1 MRVPRWR
8 EEKWEEGGCPGCP
21 AFSKKQKSKKD
32 NQWKRGPSS
41 AHRHLVVRPRQL
53 VQLTG
58 RGDKKRRGRERK
70 RELLLLAVSIV
81 RPRERVTTLHTL
93 AHTRISRTH
102 TRTQAVCSFLWF
114 PGQFPVRTQVLSV
127 RRIPQKHAK
136 RGRDRRVAPKVQ
148 VASN

>member
-41 AHRHLVVRPRQL
+41 AHRHLVVRPRQM

-102 TRTQAVCSFLWF
+102 THAHRQ
-114 PGQFPVRTQVLSV
+114 SV
-127 RRIPQKHAK
+127 RSSGSLASSPLGLRSCLFEGYRRNMPNAAGTVGWLQKP
-136 RGRDRRVAPKVQ
+136 R
-148 VASN
+148 